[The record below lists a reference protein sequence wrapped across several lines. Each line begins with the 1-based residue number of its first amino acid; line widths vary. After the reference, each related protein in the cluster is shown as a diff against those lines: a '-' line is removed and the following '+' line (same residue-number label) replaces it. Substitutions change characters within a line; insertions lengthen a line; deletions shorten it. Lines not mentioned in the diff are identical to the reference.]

1 LGKKVAESQNF
12 GKELTRYFM
21 AGIVRIIIPK
31 NKESAPPIPRKRR
44 FGLEWAGASHG
55 QQGGKAMITDIEE
68 FIKSFHGQRRR
79 TQWVVD
85 VVPPEKAHWRPWPGE
100 LSPAEIICRIAAGHL
115 MYAGAIAYGIWEVDD
130 YEIAA
135 SAWDQALRYFH
146 DKTEEALDLLRPLP
160 NSILK
165 EKCSR
170 PDDNIPTATWRF
182 LLAMLEH
189 EIHHRSQ
196 LNTYLMLM
204 NVRQPNL
211 GGITIETVRAAASGT
226 DISSNS
232 DEE

>member
-1 LGKKVAESQNF
+1 MS
-12 GKELTRYFM
+12 
-21 AGIVRIIIPK
+21 GIFKTIISK
-31 NKESAPPIPRKRR
+31 NGASSPLIPRKQR
-44 FGLEWAGASHG
+44 FNQDRTGTHHV
-55 QQGGKAMITDIEE
+55 QQGSKTMITDIEE

-85 VVPPEKAHWRPWPGE
+85 AVPLEKTHWRPWPGE

-115 MYAGAIAYGIWEVDD
+115 MYTGAIAYGIWEVDD
-130 YEIAA
+130 YEIAV
-135 SAWDQALRYFH
+135 STWDEALRYFH

-211 GGITIETVRAAASGT
+211 GGITIETVRAASSGT
-226 DISSNS
+226 GMSSNEHE
-232 DEE
+232 D

>member
-1 LGKKVAESQNF
+1 
-12 GKELTRYFM
+12 
-21 AGIVRIIIPK
+21 
-31 NKESAPPIPRKRR
+31 
-44 FGLEWAGASHG
+44 
-55 QQGGKAMITDIEE
+55 MISDIEE

-85 VVPPEKAHWRPWPGE
+85 AVPLEKAHWRPWPGE
-100 LSPAEIICRIAAGHL
+100 PSPAEIICRIAAGHM
-115 MYAGAIAYGIWEVDD
+115 MYAGAIALNVWEAEE
-130 YEIAA
+130 YELSTTTWEEA
-135 SAWDQALRYFH
+135 QLYFQR
-146 DKTEEALDLLRPLP
+146 KTEAALDLLRPLS

-165 EKCSR
+165 EKRSR

-211 GGITIETVRAAASGT
+211 GGVTIEVVRAIASGL
-226 DISSNS
+226 SMPPGQKNLHR
-232 DEE
+232 

>member
-1 LGKKVAESQNF
+1 
-12 GKELTRYFM
+12 
-21 AGIVRIIIPK
+21 
-31 NKESAPPIPRKRR
+31 
-44 FGLEWAGASHG
+44 
-55 QQGGKAMITDIEE
+55 MITDIEE

-85 VVPPEKAHWRPWPGE
+85 AVPLEKTQWRPWPGE

-115 MYAGAIAYGIWEVDD
+115 MYAGAIAIGIWEVDE
-130 YEIAA
+130 YEI
-135 SAWDQALRYFH
+135 SATTWNEALSYFH
-146 DKTEEALDLLRPLP
+146 HKTEEALDLLRPLP

-165 EKCSR
+165 AKCSR
-170 PDDNIPTATWRF
+170 PDDNIPTTAWRF

-211 GGITIETVRAAASGT
+211 GGITIETVRAIAGEA
-226 DISSNS
+226 NAPL
-232 DEE
+232 DENTT